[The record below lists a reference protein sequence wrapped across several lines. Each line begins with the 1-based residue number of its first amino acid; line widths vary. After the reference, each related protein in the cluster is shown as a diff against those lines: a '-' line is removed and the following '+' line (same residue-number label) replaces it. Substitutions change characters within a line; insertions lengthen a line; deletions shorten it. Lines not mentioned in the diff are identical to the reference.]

1 MNFKNLKIGTKLG
14 VGFGLLILISIILGG
29 MAVLNMTNISKE
41 SRKLSDEYV
50 PEVRI
55 ANEMERNSLL
65 TMYNMRG
72 YGLTGEERFLST
84 GRDFLSQVKGSLRDA
99 KDLSNRSTSLKALE
113 AAIDETEAAVRNYE
127 GLVDETKAIND
138 KISVALNNMDDG
150 AAQYMKG
157 CNVYLQNQMDAASR
171 EASSGS
177 VDRERLRKVELINR
191 IIDTG
196 NSIRVNNFK
205 AQSQREPEVFRQ
217 ALKSFDDIDTYLAE
231 IRTLTRLEIDIQQ
244 LNAVK
249 QGADAYHEAMDNYL
263 AAWMQRQ
270 ELANSRDEAGKVVL
284 DNAQGVAT
292 AGIDQT
298 QEIASNA
305 IDLLT
310 ASNSIMIGGLIFA
323 LILGLAFAYI
333 ITRAI
338 TVPIAQGVSFAGQIA
353 DGDLT
358 ATIDVD
364 QKDEIGDLA
373 NALKRMVSK
382 LRSIVGDVMTGAD
395 NISSASFQM
404 SSTSQQMSQ
413 GANEQASSAEEV
425 SSSMEEMAANIQQ
438 NTDNA
443 QQTEK
448 IALKAADD
456 VLDGSN
462 AVNQTVE
469 SMKSIA
475 EKITIIGEIAR
486 QTNILALNA
495 AVEAARAGEHGKGFA
510 VVAAEVRKLAER
522 SQAAAAEIDQV
533 SKSSVDV
540 AEKSGKLLA
549 EIVPDIQKTAKLV
562 QEISAASIE
571 QNSGADQVNSAIQ
584 QLNQVTQ
591 QNAAA
596 SEEMATGS
604 EELASQAEQL
614 MATITFFKV
623 GQETYRKQKK
633 KASSFA
639 SENKTKVA
647 HVKKENL
654 EKSNG
659 PNKNNNNGISINMEE
674 DNDNNYER
682 F

>member
-1 MNFKNLKIGTKLG
+1 MKIGTKLG
-14 VGFGLLILISIILGG
+14 VGFGLLILISITLGG
-29 MAVLNMTNISKE
+29 MAVINMSNISRE
-41 SRKLSDEYV
+41 SKRLAEEYV
-50 PEVRI
+50 PQVDI
-55 ANEMERNSLL
+55 SNELERNSLL

-72 YGLTGEERFLST
+72 YGLTGEDNFLNT
-84 GRDFLSQVKGSLRDA
+84 GRDYLSQAKGSLRNA
-99 KDLSNRSTSLKALE
+99 KDLSNRTSSLKLLE
-113 AAIDETEAAVRNYE
+113 EGIDDTESTIKSYE
-127 GLVDETKAIND
+127 LLVDETKKVND
-138 KISVALNNMDDG
+138 KMAIALNNMDDG
-150 AAQYMKG
+150 ANQYMKSS
-157 CNVYLQNQMDAASR
+157 NVYLQNQIKEANR
-171 EASSGS
+171 EAATGA
-177 VDRERLRKVELINR
+177 VNRERLLKIELINK

-196 NSIRVNNFK
+196 NNIRVNNFK
-205 AQSQREPEVFRQ
+205 AQAQRDNELFRE
-217 ALKSFDDIDTYLAE
+217 ALKSFDQIDDYLSE
-231 IRTLTRLEIDIQQ
+231 IRTFTRIDLDIEQ
-244 LNAVK
+244 LNNVK
-249 QGADAYHEAMDNYL
+249 EGADAYHQAMDNYL
-263 AAWMQRQ
+263 VVWMQRQ
-270 ELANSRDEAGKVVL
+270 ELAKSRDETGKQVL
-284 DNAQGVAT
+284 DNAQRLAM

-298 QEIASNA
+298 QNIANNA
-305 IDLLT
+305 IDLLST
-310 ASNSIMIGGLIFA
+310 SNTIMIGGLIFA
-323 LILGLAFAYI
+323 LLLGLTFAYI

-338 TVPIAQGVSFAGQIA
+338 TIPIAKGVSFAGQIA

-358 ATIDVD
+358 ARIEVD
-364 QKDEIGDLA
+364 QTDEIGDLA
-373 NALKRMVSK
+373 NALKRMVAK
-382 LRSIVGDVMTGAD
+382 LRNIVGEVMTGAD

-456 VLDGSN
+456 VLDGSK

-475 EKITIIGEIAR
+475 DKITIIGEIAR

-533 SKSSVDV
+533 SKSSVDI
-540 AEKSGKLLA
+540 AEKSGKLLS

-614 MATITFFKV
+614 MATITYFKV
-623 GQETYRKQKK
+623 GEETYQKK
-633 KASSFA
+633 KKKTVNAA
-639 SENKTKVA
+639 PENKTKVA
-647 HVKKENL
+647 HLRSEHKET
-654 EKSNG
+654 SNG
-659 PNKNNNNGISINMEE
+659 HSNGVKINMDDDQDKNFEK
-674 DNDNNYER
+674 

>member
-1 MNFKNLKIGTKLG
+1 MNFKNFKIGTKLG
-14 VGFGLLILISIILGG
+14 LGFGLLILISVILGG
-29 MAVLNMTNISKE
+29 MAVLNMTRISQE
-41 SRKLSDEYV
+41 SSLLADEYV

-55 ANEMERNSLL
+55 ANEIERNSIL

-72 YGLTGEERFLST
+72 YGLTAEEKFLNLGKGYLDNVKTSLNKANDLADRSIALKNLKVAIRET
-84 GRDFLSQVKGSLRDA
+84 ETAVNDYEVLVGKTKDINESIITANVKMDEAATVFVSSSKKYLDSQLDQ
-99 KDLSNRSTSLKALE
+99 SNRE
-113 AAIDETEAAVRNYE
+113 V
-127 GLVDETKAIND
+127 
-138 KISVALNNMDDG
+138 
-150 AAQYMKG
+150 
-157 CNVYLQNQMDAASR
+157 
-171 EASSGS
+171 SSGAVS
-177 VDRERLRKVELINR
+177 KDRMLKLELINK
-191 IIDTG
+191 ILDTG
-196 NSIRVNNFK
+196 NGIRVENFK
-205 AQSQREPEVFRQ
+205 SQARRDPETFKNAMKRFE
-217 ALKSFDDIDTYLAE
+217 LIDNYLAE
-231 IRTLTRLEIDIQQ
+231 IRRYTRLEIDNQQ
-244 LNAVK
+244 LNDIKDAV
-249 QGADAYHEAMDNYL
+249 DNYQNAMNVYLL
-263 AAWMQRQ
+263 AWNQREETGAQ
-270 ELANSRDEAGKVVL
+270 RDKTGKLVL
-284 DNAQGVAT
+284 DNAQIVAE

-298 QEIASNA
+298 QNIANNT

-310 ASNSIMIGGLIFA
+310 ASNSIMIIGLIFA
-323 LILGLAFAYI
+323 ILIGFVFAYV
-333 ITRAI
+333 ITKAI
-338 TVPIAQGVSFAGQIA
+338 TTPISKGVTFAGMIA

-358 ATIDVD
+358 AKIDVD
-364 QKDEIGDLA
+364 RKDEVGDLVEALRRMA
-373 NALKRMVSK
+373 NK
-382 LRSIVGDVMTGAD
+382 LRDIVSDVMTGAD

-438 NTDNA
+438 NTDNS

-456 VLDGSN
+456 VLEGSN

-522 SQAAAAEIDQV
+522 SQTAATEIDQV
-533 SKSSVDV
+533 SKSSVEV
-540 AEKSGKLLA
+540 AEKSGKLLG

-571 QNSGADQVNSAIQ
+571 QNSGTDQVNSAIQ

-614 MATITFFKV
+614 MSTITYFKV
-623 GQETYRKQKK
+623 GDETYKKKNKSKAPFAPQKQKHQ
-633 KASSFA
+633 
-639 SENKTKVA
+639 VA
-647 HVKKENL
+647 HIKKDAVQVSQNENGV
-654 EKSNG
+654 N
-659 PNKNNNNGISINMEE
+659 IDME
-674 DNDNNYER
+674 DASDNNYEK

>member
-14 VGFGLLILISIILGG
+14 LGFGLLILLSIILGG
-29 MAVLNMTNISKE
+29 TAVLNMTNISRE
-41 SRKLSDEYV
+41 SRLLAEEYV

-55 ANEMERNSLL
+55 ANEIERNSIL

-72 YGLTGEERFLST
+72 YGLTTEENYLNLGRGYLS
-84 GRDFLSQVKGSLRDA
+84 DVE
-99 KDLSNRSTSLKALE
+99 NSLKNANDLADRSIALKKLKGAIGDTE
-113 AAIDETEAAVRNYE
+113 SAVNEYSTLIDETKKVNDQIIAANVNMDEAASTYVSSSR
-127 GLVDETKAIND
+127 T
-138 KISVALNNMDDG
+138 
-150 AAQYMKG
+150 
-157 CNVYLQNQMDAASR
+157 YLDSQLDQANR
-171 EASSGS
+171 EASSGAVS
-177 VDRERLRKVELINR
+177 KQRMKKLELINK
-191 IIDTG
+191 ILDTG
-196 NSIRVNNFK
+196 NGIRIDNFK
-205 AQSQREPEVFRQ
+205 SQSRRELETF
-217 ALKSFDDIDTYLAE
+217 KSAMKRFELIDNYIAE
-231 IRTLTRLEIDIQQ
+231 IRRYTSLEIDNQQ
-244 LNAVK
+244 LNDIK
-249 QGADAYHEAMDNYL
+249 EASDNYKSAMNNYL
-263 AAWMQRQ
+263 NAWIQRESIGKQ
-270 ELANSRDEAGKVVL
+270 RDETGKQVL
-284 DNAQGVAT
+284 DNAKIVAE
-292 AGIDQT
+292 AGITQT
-298 QEIASNA
+298 QDIANNT

-310 ASNSIMIGGLIFA
+310 ASSTIMIAGLVFA
-323 LILGLAFAYI
+323 LILGLIFAYVITKAITTPIAKGLAFAE
-333 ITRAI
+333 
-338 TVPIAQGVSFAGQIA
+338 QIA
-353 DGDLT
+353 SGDLT

-364 QKDEIGDLA
+364 QKDEVGDLA
-373 NALKRMVSK
+373 NSLKRMIAK
-382 LRSIVGDVMTGAD
+382 LRSIVTDVMTGAD

-456 VLDGSN
+456 VLEGSN
-462 AVNQTVE
+462 AVNQTVD

-540 AEKSGKLLA
+540 ADKSGKLLS
-549 EIVPDIQKTAKLV
+549 EIVPNIQKTAKLV

-614 MATITFFKV
+614 MSTITYFKV
-623 GQETYRKQKK
+623 GEDTYKK
-633 KASSFA
+633 KKTLGPQKHAKPQVAHIQHVSRKEKH
-639 SENKTKVA
+639 SEN
-647 HVKKENL
+647 EN
-654 EKSNG
+654 G
-659 PNKNNNNGISINMEE
+659 VSINME
-674 DNDNNYER
+674 DDTDSNYEK